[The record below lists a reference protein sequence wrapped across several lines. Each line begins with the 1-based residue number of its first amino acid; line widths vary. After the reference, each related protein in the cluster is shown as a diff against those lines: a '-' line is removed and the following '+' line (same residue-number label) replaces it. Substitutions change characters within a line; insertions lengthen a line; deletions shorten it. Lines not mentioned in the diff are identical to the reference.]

1 VSTKLS
7 LEPAPLW
14 GVNWC
19 RSLGQGRVGDT
30 CSLSPDVSVDVNTE
44 DGAGEGG
51 RVKVARV
58 GEAELGG
65 DADDVHEGRLDCW
78 CLC

>member
-14 GVNWC
+14 GVDWC
-19 RSLGQGRVGDT
+19 RSLGQGRVGGT
-30 CSLSPDVSVDVNTE
+30 CSLSPDVNTE
-44 DGAGEGG
+44 DGTGEGG
-51 RVKVARV
+51 RVKVAWV
-58 GEAELGG
+58 GEAELDG

>member
-1 VSTKLS
+1 M
-7 LEPAPLW
+7 
-14 GVNWC
+14 
-19 RSLGQGRVGDT
+19 
-30 CSLSPDVSVDVNTE
+30 SVHANTE

-58 GEAELGG
+58 GEAELGR

-78 CLC
+78 HLC

>member
-1 VSTKLS
+1 M
-7 LEPAPLW
+7 
-14 GVNWC
+14 
-19 RSLGQGRVGDT
+19 
-30 CSLSPDVSVDVNTE
+30 SVHANTE

-58 GEAELGG
+58 GEAELGR
-65 DADDVHEGRLDCW
+65 DADDVHEGRLDCR

>member
-1 VSTKLS
+1 M
-7 LEPAPLW
+7 
-14 GVNWC
+14 
-19 RSLGQGRVGDT
+19 
-30 CSLSPDVSVDVNTE
+30 SVHANTE

-78 CLC
+78 RLC